1 MCDNPLLPPQS
12 PVSFQFPHVTSVST
26 RARPIPAHLLRAPQ
40 HVASPDV
47 PFRTRPVVPPLPR
60 SFLDDASE
68 RSLFPPVPVTRYV
81 LASSLD
87 GAQEQSSAASLS
99 TMSTTATPQPA
110 PSRAD
115 RIDLPQCR
123 GATARKTPWETLQ
136 DDAAANAAYASKVRE
151 AKQLLRDFRLYQ
163 LEQQQQ
169 QQQPYTA
176 PQNRSSV
183 GGGRWDSRLP
193 ASPIA
198 NPLGA
203 SSQVPPGNSSR
214 PYSVSAS
221 QFSAT
226 QQAGVLNEVVNG
238 SRGQALE
245 GTKRKVPPQGIV
257 AAEGVSAVAEEAA
270 ASESTKLTAAAS
282 SFTQSNA
289 ERTRF
294 GPDIVAD
301 EEGKDSSGT
310 FDLAAFEVAKRR
322 ARRLLLYN
330 AKAQAAYCDRGL
342 SLTRAVYKELLQRP
356 PTLSAIHSAR
366 AMAADG
372 TTELPFASPD
382 AAHVAARSP
391 ATTKAT
397 AAPEAVKVEDT
408 QSTAAAPVEGPAPA
422 STPSV
427 KAAAQAVEA
436 AEAKRALDLLCG
448 IRAMRRQTEELTVA
462 LLYACGEWSCW
473 EAAAPPDA
481 VDPPPSPQRSAAPV
495 CHKSP
500 RPQHLFADLFLTTDS
515 ASRVRGPAAGDDEE
529 NEGGAVAFYEEEIQR
544 RRARACAKLR
554 EALHLCHHPT
564 HGADSGASSV
574 PVDVCAQDKMP
585 PAAAAAF
592 LRLAEAPPK
601 RVIPP
606 PPSTSAQLALFAA
619 QQHLVREALLY
630 PQPASLR
637 DERNA
642 KKSSEAGRRHQAEQ
656 QDGMTSDSQDEGG
669 VYRLFQRQ
677 LHDLRVERR
686 RVQQTYDTLLSTA
699 AASKAC
705 NDDPAVKCG
714 LERCRLASP
723 PQQACMPAKQDLTFM
738 DKAVLTS
745 SEAAAVSSPSPA
757 LLPSDTLLSS
767 PPDPVVEKTRPWS
780 DSVNTDD
787 GSTSQPTPDHAAEAT
802 SAAAVVAAPV
812 RGEPAEVVRTTA
824 VKLFSP
830 TEGRLSPVK
839 RSSNSNSNNNN
850 AANRTSS
857 LLKAS
862 SKAQPLA
869 AAAAATARLLPSSA
883 DSSASSVTSA
893 ATVRKNEEEEAGVL
907 RSRSTGQQGPRVAVS
922 TSSVKETVTRGG
934 GAAHGESAMPACD
947 REDARLPS
955 AAAVTATS
963 GKRREAEAVTAYTTS
978 LRDSKTRAKKE
989 VRSEHTTT
997 ITAAALPSTSQARQQ
1012 HAVSDLAPRGAV
1024 ANTREGKK
1032 RVESGEH
1039 GAAMASSSSSRLR
1052 EHSGVEPTQ
1061 SEDDYS
1067 TTYSEESGSSSS
1079 SSNVSS
1085 CSSSS
1090 GNVRA
1095 DPYLCA
1101 ASWHPYLKATLSRHA
1116 DATGSAAQTYLE
1128 EQGTRRADS
1137 PSRKAV
1143 RSSSSS
1149 SSSNSSNTRLHPADR
1164 RSVRGMNVNV
1174 YATLSRWVA
1183 AQRKGEKRD
1192 GMEGKAETAAAEATS
1207 ILSSDELK
1215 EVSRWLRQSAKPSS
1229 KGQPAHNKKEGECL
1243 DAAGAATAPPPPLP
1257 AAVQKALEVVFRR
1270 RASPTPRPSPV
1281 PYAEARPSP
1290 KHSSGADEGA
1300 ESAQNSE
1307 FAKSEREHLIRS
1319 EVNEGPRSASST
1331 TADVQDAGTTPS
1343 REASG
1348 DVVDPSAAAAAAAAA
1363 AASDSAV
1370 GRASSDSAASQLRSA
1385 APSDVDP
1392 AAETEESSADS
1403 TYAIPPVHPRLRV
1416 ASSTPS
1422 DAGRQP
1428 TSNANVGAGEEKL
1441 VSSPRKK
1448 SFFKRLFGCGGR

>member
-99 TMSTTATPQPA
+99 TMSATATPQPA

-123 GATARKTPWETLQ
+123 GATVRKTPWETLQ

-169 QQQPYTA
+169 QQPYTA

-183 GGGRWDSRLP
+183 GGGRCDSRLP

-203 SSQVPPGNSSR
+203 SSQVPPRNSSK

-221 QFSAT
+221 PFSAV

-245 GTKRKVPPQGIV
+245 GAKRKVPPQGIV

-282 SFTQSNA
+282 NFTQSNA

-294 GPDIVAD
+294 GPDIAAD

-310 FDLAAFEVAKRR
+310 FDLAEFEVAKRR

-342 SLTRAVYKELLQRP
+342 SLTRAVYKELLRRP
-356 PTLSAIHSAR
+356 PTPSAMHSAR

-372 TTELPFASPD
+372 ATELLFTSPG

-391 ATTKAT
+391 ATTKAA

-408 QSTAAAPVEGPAPA
+408 QTTAAAPVEGPAPA

-574 PVDVCAQDKMP
+574 PVDVCAQDKTP

-592 LRLAEAPPK
+592 LQLAEAPPK
-601 RVIPP
+601 CVIPP

-637 DERNA
+637 DERSA

-669 VYRLFQRQ
+669 AYRSFQRQ
-677 LHDLRVERR
+677 LHELRVERR

-714 LERCRLASP
+714 LERSRLASP
-723 PQQACMPAKQDLTFM
+723 PQQVCMPAKQDLTFM

-767 PPDPVVEKTRPWS
+767 PPDPVVEKTRPWL

-787 GSTSQPTPDHAAEAT
+787 GSASQPTPDHAAEAT
-802 SAAAVVAAPV
+802 SAAAVVAASV
-812 RGEPAEVVRTTA
+812 RGEPAEVVRTAA

-830 TEGRLSPVK
+830 TEGQLSPVK
-839 RSSNSNSNNNN
+839 RSSNSNNNN

-862 SKAQPLA
+862 SKAQPFA
-869 AAAAATARLLPSSA
+869 AAAAATARLLPSSVDSSA
-883 DSSASSVTSA
+883 DSSASSATSA
-893 ATVRKNEEEEAGVL
+893 ATIRKSEEEEAGVH
-907 RSRSTGQQGPRVAVS
+907 RSRSTGQQGPRAAVS
-922 TSSVKETVTRGG
+922 TPSVKGTVTRGG

-963 GKRREAEAVTAYTTS
+963 GKRREAEAVTASSTS

-989 VRSEHTTT
+989 VRSDHTTT
-997 ITAAALPSTSQARQQ
+997 ITTAALPSTSQARQQ

-1024 ANTREGKK
+1024 ANTCEGKK

-1039 GAAMASSSSSRLR
+1039 GAAMAPSSSSPLR
-1052 EHSGVEPTQ
+1052 EHSEVELTQ

-1079 SSNVSS
+1079 SSSVSS

-1090 GNVRA
+1090 SGNVCA

-1101 ASWHPYLKATLSRHA
+1101 ASWHSYLKATLSRHA

-1143 RSSSSS
+1143 RSSSS
-1149 SSSNSSNTRLHPADR
+1149 NSSNTRLHPADR
-1164 RSVRGMNVNV
+1164 RSVRGMNANV

-1192 GMEGKAETAAAEATS
+1192 GMEEKAETTAAEATS
-1207 ILSSDELK
+1207 ILSSGELK

-1257 AAVQKALEVVFRR
+1257 AVVQKALEVVFRR

-1290 KHSSGADEGA
+1290 KHSSRIDEGA

-1307 FAKSEREHLIRS
+1307 FAKSEREHPIRS

-1363 AASDSAV
+1363 SDSAV

-1385 APSDVDP
+1385 AASDVDTS
-1392 AAETEESSADS
+1392 AETEESSAVS
-1403 TYAIPPVHPRLRV
+1403 TYAIPPLHPRLRV
-1416 ASSTPS
+1416 ASATPS